1 MSGMPG
7 RRVPHHRRSLGARP
21 SRGETDGD
29 GLPSGARP
37 PSWRRDRGQVSVL
50 ILGLFGIVSLLV
62 VGGIDV
68 TAAQIAR
75 IRVLDAADAAA
86 LDAADSLDE
95 PGAYRRGLGPAVAL
109 STATVQRAAAQ
120 NLAARPLPTGV
131 TSWGTVVGT
140 GTSDGHTA
148 VVVVQGVARLPMTG
162 GLLSALG
169 GSVTI
174 TVESRARA
182 PLR

>member
-1 MSGMPG
+1 MPCG
-7 RRVPHHRRSLGARP
+7 PGSRRGFPPPR
-21 SRGETDGD
+21 
-29 GLPSGARP
+29 RP
-37 PSWRRDRGQVSVL
+37 PSTARRDDGQVSVL
-50 ILGLFGIVSLLV
+50 ILGLFAIVSLLI

-75 IRVLDAADAAA
+75 VRILDASDAAA

-95 PGAYRRGLGPAVAL
+95 PGAYGQGVGTAVAL
-109 STATVQRAAAQ
+109 SDATVQRSAAQ

-131 TSWGTVVGT
+131 MSWGTAAGT
-140 GTSDGHTA
+140 GSSEGHTA
-148 VVVVQGVARLPMTG
+148 VVVVQGVVRLPMTG
-162 GLLSALG
+162 GLLDALG
-169 GSVTI
+169 GSVTV